1 LQNRD
6 RRAFFL
12 RSSSDCHTE
21 ISSETETGGN
31 LQRSPNIL
39 DDLRGLLRGMGREGG
54 EKELG
59 RERKRE
65 AKIGRV
71 PLRINKHFYKNAF
84 MERIL

>member
-1 LQNRD
+1 
-6 RRAFFL
+6 
-12 RSSSDCHTE
+12 
-21 ISSETETGGN
+21 
-31 LQRSPNIL
+31 
-39 DDLRGLLRGMGREGG
+39 MGREGW